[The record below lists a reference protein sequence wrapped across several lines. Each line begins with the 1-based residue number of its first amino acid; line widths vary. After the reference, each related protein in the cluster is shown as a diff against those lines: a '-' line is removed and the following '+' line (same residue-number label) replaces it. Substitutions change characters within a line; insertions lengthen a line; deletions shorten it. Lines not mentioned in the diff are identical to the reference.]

1 MMGRDILPGWS
12 GSAVDLAETE
22 PVEQNGIE
30 VGRADEES
38 LERWDDHADRTPHWT
53 PFHRLDALRTQAG
66 YSDTT
71 LVPLVGYK
79 GQEVVGLFPVFVWS
93 TAGITVASSPAPD
106 LWISSLGPA
115 VVRGGGIKQRR
126 AEARHRRFVDGAVEW
141 LRQTCDPNYVHV
153 SSARRYD
160 DPRPFEWNDFSVSP
174 RYSYVVDL
182 TRGPDELLS
191 AFSSDARRNVT
202 DESLDYEI
210 TVAGPEVIRR
220 TIEEVRRR
228 YEQQGESYAVSTE
241 FVVDLYDRLP
251 DGTVRPYA
259 CWSDGRFVGGMVVLA
274 DGDTV
279 YRWQGGAKT
288 DHELPVNDLLDWRII
303 RDAAADGYARYD
315 LDGANEPRL
324 CEYKAKFAPEVETY
338 YRLERGPPWIRLGS
352 RIYTGLIR

>member
-1 MMGRDILPGWS
+1 MRGRKVLPGWS
-12 GSAVDLAETE
+12 GSALDVAETD
-22 PVEQNGIE
+22 PVERNGIE
-30 VGRADEES
+30 VGHADEEA
-38 LERWDDHADRTPHWT
+38 LERWDDHVDRTPHWT
-53 PFHRLDALRTQAG
+53 PFHRLAALRTQAD

-71 LVPLVGYK
+71 LVPLVGFK
-79 GQEVVGLFPVFVWS
+79 GQEPVGLFPVFVWS
-93 TAGITVASSPAPD
+93 AAGVTVASSPAPN

-115 VVRGGGIKQRR
+115 IVSGNGVKQRR
-126 AEARHRRFVDGAVEW
+126 AEARHRRFVDAALEW
-141 LRQTCDPNYVHV
+141 LRQACNPKYVHV

-160 DPRPFEWNDFSVSP
+160 DPRPFEWNEFSITP

-182 TRGPDELLS
+182 TRGPEELLS

-202 DESLDYEI
+202 DESLDYQI
-210 TVAGPEVIRR
+210 SVAGPEVIRR

-228 YEQQGESYAVSTE
+228 YEQQGESYSVSTE

-251 DGTVRPYA
+251 EGTVRPYA
-259 CWSDGRFVGGMVVLA
+259 CWSDDRFVGGMVVIA

-288 DHELPVNDLLDWRII
+288 DHNLPVNDLLDWRII

-324 CEYKAKFAPEVETY
+324 CEYKAKFAPDVETY
-338 YRLERGPPWIRLGS
+338 YRMERGAPWLRLGS
-352 RIYTGLIR
+352 RIYTELLR